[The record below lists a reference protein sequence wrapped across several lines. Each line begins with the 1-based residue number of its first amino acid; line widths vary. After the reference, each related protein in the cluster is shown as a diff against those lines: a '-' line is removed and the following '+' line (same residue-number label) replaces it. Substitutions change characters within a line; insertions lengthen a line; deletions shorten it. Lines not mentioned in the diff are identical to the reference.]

1 MNEKYTALINAIH
14 EGDIEAGVSS
24 VELLLQEGSSPVEIF
39 TECIEPSLNHMGIA
53 FSKMEIFLPELIVAA
68 DVVNAIQELV
78 KPILAESG
86 EAGISKGK
94 GVIATVQGDL
104 HDIGKNMVSLMMQVN
119 GFEMYDLGVD
129 ASPMNLVAKAEEV
142 NADLLC
148 LSGLMMPSMPFMRET
163 IELAKANPVLKD
175 HIKIMVGGGPV
186 TEQWAGDNGADG
198 YADDAMGAVKKAYEL
213 LAI

>member
-1 MNEKYTALINAIH
+1 
-14 EGDIEAGVSS
+14 
-24 VELLLQEGSSPVEIF
+24 
-39 TECIEPSLNHMGIA
+39 
-53 FSKMEIFLPELIVAA
+53 
-68 DVVNAIQELV
+68 
-78 KPILAESG
+78 
-86 EAGISKGK
+86 
-94 GVIATVQGDL
+94 
-104 HDIGKNMVSLMMQVN
+104 MMQVN